1 MKYQATLDRK
11 SHELDVTFEGD
22 GVYQVV
28 LDGTTYRVDAHE
40 LAHGA
45 VSLIVDH
52 ASYSVEFEDHDGH
65 VKVLV
70 REQVFS
76 VEVLDERAL
85 RLRGTGSSFTLEGP
99 QTVLAPMPGKVV
111 KLLVAVGDEVREG
124 QGLVVV
130 EAMKMENE
138 LQSPKGG
145 KVKAITAREG
155 ASVEGGTPLVVV
167 E

>member
-1 MKYQATLDRK
+1 MKYQATLDREV
-11 SHELDVTFEGD
+11 HELDVTARGPGLYE
-22 GVYQVV
+22 VV
-28 LDGTTYRVDAHE
+28 LDGTTYHVDAHQ
-40 LAHGA
+40 LPHGA

-52 ASYSVEFEDHDGH
+52 ASYSVEFEDVEDGMN
-65 VKVLV
+65 VLV
-70 REQVFS
+70 RDHVFA

-85 RLRGTGSSFTLEGP
+85 RLRGTGSRFALEGP

-111 KLLVAVGDEVREG
+111 KLLVALGDEVKEG

-138 LQSPKGG
+138 LQSPKAGT
-145 KVKAITAREG
+145 VRSITAVEG
-155 ASVEGGTPLVVV
+155 ASVEGGAPLVVV